1 MSKRSG
7 RSSILPILMMVV
19 GLILIVGAGI
29 WYVNAITNGSPN
41 ASEQGAGEEGNYP
54 GIPRVSI
61 ADAKAAYDIGS
72 AVFVDVRDG
81 NEYALS
87 HIPGAL
93 SIPLAELP
101 NRMKELDPTAWIIH
115 Y

>member
-7 RSSILPILMMVV
+7 RGSILPILMMVV

-29 WYVNAITNGSPN
+29 WYVSALTNGSPN
-41 ASEQGAGEEGNYP
+41 TSEQAAGVEGNYP
-54 GIPRVSI
+54 EIPRVSV
-61 ADAKAAYDIGS
+61 ADAKAAYDIGT

-81 NEYALS
+81 GEYALS

-93 SIPLAELP
+93 SIPLTELP
-101 NRMKELDPTAWIIH
+101 SRMNELDPSAWIIP